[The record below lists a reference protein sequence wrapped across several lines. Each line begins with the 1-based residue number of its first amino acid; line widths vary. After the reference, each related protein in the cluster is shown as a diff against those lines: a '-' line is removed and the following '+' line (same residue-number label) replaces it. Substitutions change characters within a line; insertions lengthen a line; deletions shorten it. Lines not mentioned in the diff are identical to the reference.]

1 MDSRLSN
8 WQAATG
14 EPLIKDEIMST
25 ITWTRNDGTSLR
37 LTVKEDTE
45 RGRTSILTGQDS
57 YGSLQALASA
67 FPELIEAQ
75 HRDTYCELC
84 MQFHGGR
91 RYQRIDDPDVFRAA
105 YRALLEHGET
115 ANDWLPTAADF
126 GPFDVTEIAA
136 PRIAGKTLTFY
147 VRDIRFGVPYRV
159 EAPWPAEAGG
169 PVRFLLLPLME

>member
-1 MDSRLSN
+1 
-8 WQAATG
+8 
-14 EPLIKDEIMST
+14 MST

-37 LTVKEDTE
+37 LTVDEDAE
-45 RGRTSILTGQDS
+45 RGRRSVLTGQGS
-57 YGSLQALASA
+57 YGSLHALASA
-67 FPELIEAQ
+67 FPELTEAQ

-91 RYQRIDDPDVFRAA
+91 RYLRIDDPDAFRTA

-115 ANDWLPTAADF
+115 AQDGLPTAADF

-159 EAPWPAEAGG
+159 EAPWPAEAGST
-169 PVRFLLLPLME
+169 VRFSLLPLAE